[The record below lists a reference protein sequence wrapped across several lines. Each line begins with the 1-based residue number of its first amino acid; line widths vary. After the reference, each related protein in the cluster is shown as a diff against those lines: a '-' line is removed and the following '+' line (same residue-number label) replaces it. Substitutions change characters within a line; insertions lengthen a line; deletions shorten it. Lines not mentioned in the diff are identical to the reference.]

1 MIQMLDKFLIY
12 VKKTLRNLKSLFFKI
27 IKHKPVDQE
36 ISERISEI
44 PDNLNIG
51 QRIVGNENKSIA
63 VAYGPVYMS
72 GGKLPSS
79 QTEKVPGLN
88 IPRSSRKIWGRKSL
102 IEQIINHFENVDQ
115 INIASLSGSA
125 GYGKTEVARQIA
137 FSAIDKNFFDEVL
150 WVTAREAEL
159 FDEVITRDRSNLL
172 NWEQFI
178 YELSVQLDCKN
189 EYSKVKRY
197 ILEKPYLIILDNA
210 ETAEIEDI
218 LSKSKRM
225 LERSCLLL
233 TTRRKVNQDVWD
245 IQCPGL
251 TEESSYQLLQHEAG
265 LYKVE
270 ALLNASEQE
279 LHQIYEL
286 SCGAPLALHFVVSR
300 AREDR
305 ELKPVL
311 SSLEQADRNVEKFYE
326 FTLKSGW
333 DRITDCSKRIM
344 HYMGE
349 LDASIPFNELERL
362 GLSDSDMRI
371 AENELRRWFFILQVD
386 DSSENTRRYDLHP
399 WMRRSLRSGLVGHW
413 QESFETA
420 QQIFREKYGL

>member
-1 MIQMLDKFLIY
+1 MVY
-12 VKKTLRNLKSLFFKI
+12 VKKFFLKKLRPQSVVPNSPKFSSQPPKNFNLEQVNQDI
-27 IKHKPVDQE
+27 T
-36 ISERISEI
+36 
-44 PDNLNIG
+44 
-51 QRIVGNENKSIA
+51 GNENTSIGT
-63 VAYGPVYMS
+63 VIGTVIMDGSKIGLGYP
-72 GGKLPSS
+72 
-79 QTEKVPGLN
+79 QIEKIPGLN
-88 IPRSSRKIWGRKSL
+88 IPRSSRKIWGRDSL

-137 FSAIDKNFFDEVL
+137 FSAIEKKFFDEVL
-150 WVTAREAEL
+150 WVTARETEL
-159 FDEVITRDRSNLL
+159 FDEAITKDRSDSL
-172 NWEQFI
+172 NWERFI
-178 YELSVQLDCKN
+178 YELSVQLDCTN
-189 EYSKVKRY
+189 EYYKVKRY

-270 ALLNASEQE
+270 ALLNARDRE

-311 SSLEQADRNVEKFYE
+311 SSLEQADRNVETFYE

-344 HYMGE
+344 HYMGKR
-349 LDASIPFNELERL
+349 DASIPFNELAKIL
-362 GLSDSDMRI
+362 GLSDSELRK
-371 AENELRRWFFILQVD
+371 AENELRRWFFILQIND
-386 DSSENTRRYDLHP
+386 LSGNTRRYDLHP
-399 WMRRSLRSGLVGHW
+399 WMRRSLRSGLVGEW
-413 QESFETA
+413 KEPLET
-420 QQIFREKYGL
+420 IKHMFRTKYGYLD